1 MTLRDAL
8 TPDQRPRERMLRL
21 GASALTNS
29 ELLALMLGTG
39 TRQQNALVLAQH
51 LLNHFGGLRS
61 LLSAQFIDLKEINGL
76 GQAKICQL
84 AAILALAR
92 RALEEELRRE
102 CLLHVPDQVK
112 AYCASLLG
120 HEPIEYCMALFLDN
134 QHRLICAQ
142 EISRGTLTETSIYPR
157 EVVKAGL
164 AHHAAAIILAHN
176 HPSGRAEPS
185 AADLYLTQQLKQS
198 LAVVDIALLDH
209 LIVAA
214 NNVISLAE
222 LGHV

>member
-142 EISRGTLTETSIYPR
+142 EISKGTLTETSIYPR